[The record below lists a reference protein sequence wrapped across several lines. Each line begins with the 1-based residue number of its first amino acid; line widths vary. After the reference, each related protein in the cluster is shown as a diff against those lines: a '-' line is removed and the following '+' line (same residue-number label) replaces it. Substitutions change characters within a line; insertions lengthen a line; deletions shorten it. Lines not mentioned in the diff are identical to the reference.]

1 MVSPQLILQIGVDP
15 IAWYVHEADYESL
28 AAQLSQSAGPVAV
41 PVFGPLT
48 GRLVLSPRS
57 AGSVFLGPPGAGHG
71 THPSDVRFP
80 GAPSLLFVPSAV
92 PPSTSTPGYW
102 LPPDTDLAN
111 LEQEIVTAMTQGT
124 VVSVP
129 VSTLGGPAVIVLGG
143 ASLSYAVV
151 CPPKPPGPPGS

>member
-1 MVSPQLILQIGVDP
+1 MVSPQLVLQIGVDP
-15 IAWYVHEADYESL
+15 IAWYLHEADYEAL
-28 AAQLSQSAGPVAV
+28 AAQLSQGAGPVAV

-48 GRLVLSPRS
+48 GRLVLTPRS

-80 GAPSLLFVPSAV
+80 GAPSLLYVPTGAAPSA
-92 PPSTSTPGYW
+92 STPGYW

-111 LEQEIVTAMTQGT
+111 LEQQIVTAMTQGT

-129 VSTLGGPAVIVLGG
+129 LSVMGGSAVIVLSG
-143 ASLSYAVV
+143 ASLSYAVL
-151 CPPKPPGPPGS
+151 CRPKPPGPPGS